1 MARKPNIT
9 AVSKQKHNNS
19 FEERDF
25 IEGVFNNEYIL
36 VIGSEVVLNP
46 SHFPGT
52 NGDINQY
59 IINEINND
67 RRLARKGFIDYK
79 NFTEIFRNTSI
90 DEVDPIYSLLTDDYD
105 YALEDISIELT
116 NLLRTKLF
124 RFILTTTID
133 HYIETLMRDIWGDEL
148 RIVNIEDMQSLQDL
162 QTELSKCRNIKY
174 SQPTLFYVF
183 GCVTKGRPHP
193 RNFVE
198 TDVDAIKIIEKWIK
212 LDTGKEYLIPFL
224 KSKRILALGCKFD
237 DWYFRFFWYILT
249 RSFGFEDRYGNEHTM
264 DNLAIFFEE
273 NNSFEQSL
281 HNYLTRIGVC
291 IHKDPWAF
299 MQYVYTILTSTDDS
313 SPFRQLVL
321 DKRREGGIFISYRSS
336 DVLVASEL
344 FCRLSRERNLNVWF
358 DIVSLNI
365 GDEYTDKIKDAISR
379 AKIFIPLL
387 SSDIAV
393 ELKLNGTKIDTF
405 YSHEW
410 RMASENKEL
419 AVLPLAINGY
429 NLRSAEHKIFEE
441 IIHHQSSGIDISYSS
456 ENSFGYAKEG
466 YEKLIESIYKQLGI
480 SE

>member
-1 MARKPNIT
+1 M
-9 AVSKQKHNNS
+9 H
-19 FEERDF
+19 
-25 IEGVFNNEYIL
+25 
-36 VIGSEVVLNP
+36 
-46 SHFPGT
+46 
-52 NGDINQY
+52 
-59 IINEINND
+59 
-67 RRLARKGFIDYK
+67 
-79 NFTEIFRNTSI
+79 
-90 DEVDPIYSLLTDDYD
+90 
-105 YALEDISIELT
+105 
-116 NLLRTKLF
+116 
-124 RFILTTTID
+124 
-133 HYIETLMRDIWGDEL
+133 
-148 RIVNIEDMQSLQDL
+148 
-162 QTELSKCRNIKY
+162 
-174 SQPTLFYVF
+174 
-183 GCVTKGRPHP
+183 
-193 RNFVE
+193 
-198 TDVDAIKIIEKWIK
+198 
-212 LDTGKEYLIPFL
+212 
-224 KSKRILALGCKFD
+224 
-237 DWYFRFFWYILT
+237 
-249 RSFGFEDRYGNEHTM
+249 
-264 DNLAIFFEE
+264 
-273 NNSFEQSL
+273 
-281 HNYLTRIGVC
+281 
-291 IHKDPWAF
+291 
-299 MQYVYTILTSTDDS
+299 
-313 SPFRQLVL
+313 
-321 DKRREGGIFISYRSS
+321 YRSS